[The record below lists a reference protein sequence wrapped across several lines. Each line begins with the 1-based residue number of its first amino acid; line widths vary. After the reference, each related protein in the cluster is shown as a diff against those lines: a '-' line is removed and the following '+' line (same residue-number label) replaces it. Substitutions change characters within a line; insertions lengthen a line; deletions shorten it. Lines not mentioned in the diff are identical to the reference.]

1 MAVAEREMWLQRSA
15 HLNDSDLITG
25 TGAVVKATLPLS
37 ALALCAFGIGV
48 TEFAPM
54 GLLPLIASDLGI
66 TIPAAGLL
74 VTGYALGVMLGAPV
88 VTLLTLQIPRQ
99 RLLIL
104 LMAVFTAGNFLA
116 FMSVNF
122 STLLVARLITSLC
135 HGALFGVGSMVA
147 ASLVP
152 IGKRAGAIA
161 TMFMGLTVAN
171 IGGVPLAA
179 WIGQVAGWR
188 VAFMGITGLGIIAM
202 IVLQLAVPRIGA
214 AGAID
219 VWAELRALR
228 RPAVITAM
236 TVTVLASGAM
246 FTVFTYI
253 APIVH
258 EQTHG
263 SPSFLTAILMLYGIG
278 LTVGNW
284 LGGRYAD
291 RSIDATLIVVL
302 ASLSALLLVFAG
314 TMSWPV
320 PAAIS
325 IFAWGIATFALVPP
339 LQMQVLTSAAGAPT
353 LASSM
358 NIGAFNL
365 GNALG
370 AAIGGAVITFDLG
383 YQAIS
388 IAGALLSG
396 CGLAVVLATRGHP
409 VVRAAHVAQESSND
423 CC

>member
-1 MAVAEREMWLQRSA
+1 V
-15 HLNDSDLITG
+15 
-25 TGAVVKATLPLS
+25 AVVKGALPLA

-54 GLLPLIASDLGI
+54 GLLPLIASDLAI

-74 VTGYALGVMLGAPV
+74 VTGYAVGVMLGAPV
-88 VTLLTLQIPRQ
+88 VTLLTLRIPRKL
-99 RLLIL
+99 LLIL
-104 LMAVFTAGNFLA
+104 LMGVFTAGNCLA
-116 FMSVNF
+116 FLSINYA
-122 STLLVARLITSLC
+122 TLLTARLVTSLC

-152 IGKRAGAIA
+152 TGKRAGAIA

-179 WIGQVAGWR
+179 WVGQVAGWR
-188 VAFMGITGLGIIAM
+188 VAFLGITGLGIIAM
-202 IVLQLAVPRIGA
+202 ITLQLAVPRIGA
-214 AGAID
+214 TGAID
-219 VWAELRALR
+219 VWAELSALR
-228 RPAVITAM
+228 RPSVITAM

-253 APIVH
+253 APIIH

-263 SPSFLTAILMLYGIG
+263 SPSFLTAILVLYGIG

-302 ASLSALLLVFAG
+302 VSLCGLLLVFAV
-314 TMSWPV
+314 TMNWPV

-339 LQMQVLTSAAGAPT
+339 LQMQVLTAAAGAPT

-370 AAIGGAVITFDLG
+370 AAIGGAVIAFDLG
-383 YQAIS
+383 YPAVS
-388 IAGALLSG
+388 IGGALLSG

-409 VVRAAHVAQESSND
+409 AIRAADLTQASSND
-423 CC
+423 CS

>member
-1 MAVAEREMWLQRSA
+1 VTSK
-15 HLNDSDLITG
+15 
-25 TGAVVKATLPLS
+25 VPLG

-54 GLLPLIASDLGI
+54 GLLPLIASDLGV
-66 TIPAAGLL
+66 TIPTAGLL
-74 VTGYALGVMLGAPV
+74 VTGYALGVMLGAPL
-88 VTLLTLQIPRQ
+88 VTLITLRIPRKL
-99 RLLIL
+99 LLIL
-104 LMAVFTAGNFLA
+104 LMGIFTVGNFMAFASSTYAALLA
-116 FMSVNF
+116 
-122 STLLVARLITSLC
+122 ARLVTSLC

-152 IGKRAGAIA
+152 TGKQASAIA
-161 TMFMGLTVAN
+161 IMFMGLTVAN

-188 VAFMGITGLGIIAM
+188 VAFMGITALGIAAM
-202 IVLQLAVPRIGA
+202 IALQFALPRISA
-214 AGAID
+214 AGTID
-219 VWAELRALR
+219 VRAELNALR
-228 RPAVITAM
+228 RPSVVNAM

-258 EQTHG
+258 KQTHG
-263 SPSFLTAILMLYGIG
+263 SPSFLAGILVLYGIG
-278 LTVGNW
+278 LTAGNW

-302 ASLSALLLVFAG
+302 ASLCGLLLLFAV
-314 TMSWPV
+314 TMNWPI

-325 IFAWGIATFALVPP
+325 IVAWGIATFALVPP
-339 LQMQVLTSAAGAPT
+339 LQAQVLTAAAGAPT

-370 AAIGGAVITFDLG
+370 AAIGGAVIALNLG
-383 YQAIS
+383 YPALS

-396 CGLAVVLATRGHP
+396 CGLAVVLAARARP
-409 VVRAAHVAQESSND
+409 IVRAAQTQ
-423 CC
+423 

>member
-1 MAVAEREMWLQRSA
+1 VKSA
-15 HLNDSDLITG
+15 
-25 TGAVVKATLPLS
+25 LPLT

-54 GLLPLIASDLGI
+54 GLLPLIASDLAV
-66 TIPAAGLL
+66 TIPTAGLL
-74 VTGYALGVMLGAPV
+74 VTGYAVGVMLGAPV
-88 VTLLTLQIPRQ
+88 VTLLTLRIR
-99 RLLIL
+99 RKILLIL
-104 LMAVFTAGNFLA
+104 LMGVFTVGNFLA
-116 FMSVNF
+116 FISSNYA
-122 STLLVARLITSLC
+122 TLLAARLVTSLC

-147 ASLVP
+147 ATLVP
-152 IGKRAGAIA
+152 TVKRASAIA

-179 WIGQVAGWR
+179 WVGQVAGWR
-188 VAFMGITGLGIIAM
+188 IAFMGITGLGIIAM
-202 IVLQLAVPRIGA
+202 IALQIAVPRISATGT
-214 AGAID
+214 ID
-219 VWAELRALR
+219 VREELKALR
-228 RPAVITAM
+228 RPSVITAM

-258 EQTHG
+258 EQTHA
-263 SPSFLTAILMLYGIG
+263 SPSFLTAILVLYGIG
-278 LTVGNW
+278 LTLGNW

-302 ASLSALLLVFAG
+302 ASLGALLLLFAV
-314 TMSWPV
+314 TMSWPI

-325 IFAWGIATFALVPP
+325 VFAWGIATFALVPP
-339 LQMQVLTSAAGAPT
+339 LQMQVLTAAAGAPT

-370 AAIGGAVITFDLG
+370 AAIGGAVIAFDLG
-383 YQAIS
+383 YQAVS

-396 CGLAVVLATRGHP
+396 CGLAVILATRGHHAA
-409 VVRAAHVAQESSND
+409 RAVQVEQSS
-423 CC
+423 

>member
-1 MAVAEREMWLQRSA
+1 MKSA
-15 HLNDSDLITG
+15 
-25 TGAVVKATLPLS
+25 LPLT

-54 GLLPLIASDLGI
+54 GLLPLIASDLAV
-66 TIPAAGLL
+66 TIPTAGLL
-74 VTGYALGVMLGAPV
+74 VTGYAVGVMLGAPV
-88 VTLLTLQIPRQ
+88 VTLLTLRIR
-99 RLLIL
+99 RKILLIL
-104 LMAVFTAGNFLA
+104 LMGVFTVGNFLA
-116 FMSVNF
+116 FISSNYA
-122 STLLVARLITSLC
+122 TLLAARLVTSLC

-147 ASLVP
+147 ATLVP
-152 IGKRAGAIA
+152 TVKRASAIA

-179 WIGQVAGWR
+179 WVGQVAGWR
-188 VAFMGITGLGIIAM
+188 IAFMGITGLGIIAM
-202 IVLQLAVPRIGA
+202 IALQIAVPRISATGT
-214 AGAID
+214 ID
-219 VWAELRALR
+219 VREELKALR
-228 RPAVITAM
+228 RPSVITAM

-258 EQTHG
+258 EQTHA
-263 SPSFLTAILMLYGIG
+263 SPSFLTAILVLYGIG
-278 LTVGNW
+278 LTLGNW

-302 ASLSALLLVFAG
+302 ASLGALLLLFAV
-314 TMSWPV
+314 TMSWPI

-325 IFAWGIATFALVPP
+325 VFAWGIATFALVPP
-339 LQMQVLTSAAGAPT
+339 LQMQVLTAAAGAPT

-370 AAIGGAVITFDLG
+370 AAIGGAVIAFDLG
-383 YQAIS
+383 YQAVS

-396 CGLAVVLATRGHP
+396 CGLAVILATRGHHAA
-409 VVRAAHVAQESSND
+409 RAVQVEQSS
-423 CC
+423 

>member
-1 MAVAEREMWLQRSA
+1 V
-15 HLNDSDLITG
+15 
-25 TGAVVKATLPLS
+25 AVVKGALPLT

-54 GLLPLIASDLGI
+54 GLLPLIASDLAI
-66 TIPAAGLL
+66 SIPAAGLL
-74 VTGYALGVMLGAPV
+74 VTGYAVGVMLGAPV
-88 VTLLTLQIPRQ
+88 VTLLTLRIPRKL
-99 RLLIL
+99 LLIL
-104 LMAVFTAGNFLA
+104 LMGVFTAGNFLA
-116 FMSVNF
+116 FASSNYA
-122 STLLVARLITSLC
+122 TLLAARLVTSLC

-147 ASLVP
+147 ASLAP
-152 IGKRAGAIA
+152 PGKRAGAIA

-188 VAFMGITGLGIIAM
+188 VAFMGIAGLGIIAM
-202 IVLQLAVPRIGA
+202 IALQLAVPRIGA
-214 AGAID
+214 TGAID
-219 VWAELRALR
+219 VWAELSELR
-228 RPAVITAM
+228 RPSVIIAM

-263 SPSFLTAILMLYGIG
+263 SPSFLTAILILYGIG

-302 ASLSALLLVFAG
+302 ASLCGLLLLFAV
-314 TMSWPV
+314 TMNWPV
-320 PAAIS
+320 PAAMS
-325 IFAWGIATFALVPP
+325 VLAWGIATFALVPP
-339 LQMQVLTSAAGAPT
+339 LQMQVLTAAAGAPT
-353 LASSM
+353 LASAM

-365 GNALG
+365 GNAFG
-370 AAIGGAVITFDLG
+370 AAIGGAVIAFNLG
-383 YQAIS
+383 YPAVS
-388 IAGALLSG
+388 IGGALLAG
-396 CGLAVVLATRGHP
+396 CGLAVVLATRSHPAPVISANPTCGRKGHERKFAP
-409 VVRAAHVAQESSND
+409 TLR
-423 CC
+423 

>member
-1 MAVAEREMWLQRSA
+1 VKSA
-15 HLNDSDLITG
+15 
-25 TGAVVKATLPLS
+25 LPLA

-54 GLLPLIASDLGI
+54 GLLPLIASDLAV
-66 TIPAAGLL
+66 TIPTAGLL
-74 VTGYALGVMLGAPV
+74 VTGYAVGVMLGAPV
-88 VTLLTLQIPRQ
+88 VTLLTLRIPRKT
-99 RLLIL
+99 LLIL
-104 LMAVFTAGNFLA
+104 LMGVFTVGNFLA
-116 FMSVNF
+116 FISSNYA
-122 STLLVARLITSLC
+122 TLLAARLVTSLC

-152 IGKRAGAIA
+152 TGKRASAIA

-179 WIGQVAGWR
+179 WVGHVAGWR
-188 VAFMGITGLGIIAM
+188 IAFMGITGLGIIAM
-202 IVLQLAVPRIGA
+202 IALQIAVPRISATGT
-214 AGAID
+214 ID
-219 VWAELRALR
+219 VREELKALR
-228 RPAVITAM
+228 RPSVITAM

-263 SPSFLTAILMLYGIG
+263 SPSFLTAILVLYGIG
-278 LTVGNW
+278 LTLGNW

-302 ASLSALLLVFAG
+302 ASLGALLLLFAV
-314 TMSWPV
+314 TMSWQI

-325 IFAWGIATFALVPP
+325 VFAWGIATFALVPP
-339 LQMQVLTSAAGAPT
+339 LQMQVLTAAAGAPT

-370 AAIGGAVITFDLG
+370 AAIGGAVIALDLG
-383 YQAIS
+383 YQAVS

-396 CGLAVVLATRGHP
+396 CGLAVILATRGHHAA
-409 VVRAAHVAQESSND
+409 RAVQVKQSS
-423 CC
+423 